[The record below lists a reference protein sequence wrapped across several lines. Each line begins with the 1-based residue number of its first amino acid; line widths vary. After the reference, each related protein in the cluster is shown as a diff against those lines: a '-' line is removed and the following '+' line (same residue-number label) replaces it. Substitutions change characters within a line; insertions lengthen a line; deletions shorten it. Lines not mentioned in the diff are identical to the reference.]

1 MAQPST
7 EIWKKLTQTQRDELV
22 RDVGLDANGETDDD
36 LTRMITAHH
45 LQKIQLFS
53 TKRAFRKLLESH
65 GWVHQTDIN
74 SSTFN
79 SVASRQYF
87 LRGASILALIMALI
101 YQKEEMKPN
110 Y

>member
-65 GWVHQTDIN
+65 GWVHQTAQRSILSPQDSIFYAGHPFWRSLWH
-74 SSTFN
+74 SST
-79 SVASRQYF
+79 
-87 LRGASILALIMALI
+87 
-101 YQKEEMKPN
+101 KKKK
-110 Y
+110 